1 MDKTHL
7 QTIKRAL
14 LREIDRALWN
24 RYRQN
29 LDEVLNDIA
38 VRRFDVPRK
47 PGIDDVIRILR
58 SSGLFATRQDQREH
72 ELHDALLRIE
82 SGTFG
87 LCLRCGREIPVS
99 VLERDPTTRYCTA
112 CKQHKN
118 NRSLSR
124 G

>member
-1 MDKTHL
+1 MEKTHL
-7 QTIKRAL
+7 ESIKRAL
-14 LREIDRALWN
+14 LREVDRALWN

-38 VRRFDVPRK
+38 LHRFDVPRK

-58 SSGLFATRQDQREH
+58 SSGLFATQRDPREH
-72 ELHDALLRIE
+72 ELQDALRRIE
-82 SGTFG
+82 SGSFG
-87 LCLRCGREIPVS
+87 LCLRCGREISVA

-112 CKQHKN
+112 CKQHEN
-118 NRSLSR
+118 NRSLSQ